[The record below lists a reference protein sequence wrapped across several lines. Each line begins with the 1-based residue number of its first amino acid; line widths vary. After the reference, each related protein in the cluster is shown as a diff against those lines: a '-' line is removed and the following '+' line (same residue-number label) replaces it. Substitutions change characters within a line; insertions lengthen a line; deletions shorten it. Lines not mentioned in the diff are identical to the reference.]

1 MTTLLDL
8 FKTIDTQE
16 DVNVQ
21 PTLQVMLA
29 KSPAYITE
37 DAAYYYENLDKVV
50 LQSSNIKS
58 LEPLRYL
65 TNVKILVLDNN
76 QISDISPLFDLPSVR
91 HLNLISNEVTD
102 VEGIDKLQTLEQLYI
117 GLNLLRDVTPISN
130 ILNLRY
136 LGLRGNTRV
145 TDISSLSKL
154 TNMVSVNLSGT
165 SVSNEDAGML
175 FGVLP
180 GCKVII

>member
-8 FKTIDTQE
+8 FKTVDTQE
-16 DVNVQ
+16 DEDTKH
-21 PTLQVMLA
+21 TLEVMLA
-29 KSPAYITE
+29 TSPAFIAE

-50 LQSSNIKS
+50 LQNVNIKS
-58 LEPLRYL
+58 VEPLRYL
-65 TNVKILVLDNN
+65 TNVQILVLDNN
-76 QISDISPLFDLPSVR
+76 QISDINPLFELPNLR
-91 HLNLISNEVTD
+91 HLNLISNEITD
-102 VEGIDKLQTLEQLYI
+102 VEGIDNLRTLEQLYL

-145 TDISSLSKL
+145 TDISSLSRL

-165 SVSNEDAGML
+165 SVSNEDADML

-180 GCKVII
+180 GCKVIM

>member
-21 PTLQVMLA
+21 HTLQVMLA

-65 TNVKILVLDNN
+65 TNVKTLVLDNN
-76 QISDISPLFDLPSVR
+76 QISDISPLFDLPNLR

-102 VEGIDKLQTLEQLYI
+102 VEGIDNLQTLEQLYI
-117 GLNLLRDVTPISN
+117 GLNLVRDVTPISN

-145 TDISSLSKL
+145 TDVSSLRKL

-165 SVSNEDAGML
+165 SVSNEDADML

-180 GCKVII
+180 GCKVIV